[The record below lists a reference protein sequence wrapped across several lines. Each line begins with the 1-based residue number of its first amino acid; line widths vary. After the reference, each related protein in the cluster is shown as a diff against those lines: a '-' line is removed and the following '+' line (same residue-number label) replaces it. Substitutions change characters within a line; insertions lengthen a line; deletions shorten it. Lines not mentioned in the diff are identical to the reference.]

1 MCTANEHYLTECY
14 YLSLEEM
21 NEDDAIKDADSM
33 NHDKWHAIFS
43 CTNQGYY
50 NTLAI
55 WAVESRCKVS
65 RAIN

>member
-1 MCTANEHYLTECY
+1 MSTANEHYLTERY

-21 NEDDAIKDADSM
+21 NEDDAIQDADSM
-33 NHDKWHAIFS
+33 NHDKWHTIFS

-50 NTLAI
+50 NILVI
-55 WAVESRCKVS
+55 CAVESRYKVS